1 MEKRLILYLLLNNRS
16 RFVIFRLLVFNEL
29 VYLGY
34 LFVMSKKGE
43 NPEEEEAKNYL
54 LQNIESEVRH
64 ESAMK
69 IKEIE
74 AQYKEDADKRDC
86 TILWNE

>member
-1 MEKRLILYLLLNNRS
+1 MLEKISGLS
-16 RFVIFRLLVFNEL
+16 Q
-29 VYLGY
+29 
-34 LFVMSKKGE
+34 
-43 NPEEEEAKNYL
+43 EEAKNYL

-74 AQYKEDADKRDC
+74 AQLQRGCGQAGTRDHLHRHPALC
-86 TILWNE
+86 GGSCRRGNGLCRAAAQ

>member
-1 MEKRLILYLLLNNRS
+1 MLEKLSGLS
-16 RFVIFRLLVFNEL
+16 QED
-29 VYLGY
+29 
-34 LFVMSKKGE
+34 
-43 NPEEEEAKNYL
+43 AKNYL

-74 AQYKEDADKRDC
+74 AQYKEEADKRQEKSSPSRSSAARRIIPPRRLSPSC
-86 TILWNE
+86 RCPTMK